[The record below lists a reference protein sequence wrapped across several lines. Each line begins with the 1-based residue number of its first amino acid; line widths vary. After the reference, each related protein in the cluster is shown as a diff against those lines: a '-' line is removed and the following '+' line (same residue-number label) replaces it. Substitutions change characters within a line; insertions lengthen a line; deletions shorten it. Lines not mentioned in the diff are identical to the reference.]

1 MQASIKQS
9 GRYCSFSPYIPSSFL
24 PPLQMRSNT
33 CATDLCFVLCYC
45 VCNIVLRYV
54 NHWTDKRSNEICLD
68 LHGQDVMSPVDS
80 NNYG

>member
-1 MQASIKQS
+1 
-9 GRYCSFSPYIPSSFL
+9 
-24 PPLQMRSNT
+24 MRSNT

>member
-1 MQASIKQS
+1 
-9 GRYCSFSPYIPSSFL
+9 
-24 PPLQMRSNT
+24 MRSNT

-54 NHWTDKRSNEICLD
+54 NHWTDIRSNEICLD

-80 NNYG
+80 NNYGKRKIKY